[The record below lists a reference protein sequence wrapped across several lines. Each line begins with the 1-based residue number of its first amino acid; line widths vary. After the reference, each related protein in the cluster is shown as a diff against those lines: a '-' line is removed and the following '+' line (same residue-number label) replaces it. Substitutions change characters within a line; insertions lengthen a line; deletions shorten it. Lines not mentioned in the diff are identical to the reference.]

1 MLPTTIDLL
10 KAGLKADPTIS
21 PSDRIR
27 LLATLRA
34 GLGTEAKPAI
44 APDAA
49 PRVIRRKEA
58 AHRLACCVRV
68 IDRLAQEGKLKR
80 VRLPGRIRSAGFL
93 ESDINQLLAANGQ

>member
-10 KAGLKADPTIS
+10 KAGLKADPTVS

-27 LLATLRA
+27 LLAMLRV
-34 GLGTEAKPAI
+34 GLDTQAKTAPL
-44 APDAA
+44 PDAA

-58 AHRLACCVRV
+58 ARRFACCVRV

-80 VRLPGRIRSAGFL
+80 VRLPGRVRAAGFL
-93 ESDINQLLAANGQ
+93 ESEINQLIAANGQ